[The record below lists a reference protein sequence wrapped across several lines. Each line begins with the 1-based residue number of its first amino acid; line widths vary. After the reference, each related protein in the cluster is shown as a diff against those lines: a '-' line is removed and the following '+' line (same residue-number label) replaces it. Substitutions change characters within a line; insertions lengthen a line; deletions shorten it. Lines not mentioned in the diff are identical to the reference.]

1 MNVSNPPPPTQA
13 RSVSIY
19 VDRFQ
24 PFQSRV
30 GLDTVVRVWFEY
42 DAALV
47 SRLKAILA
55 VYAVGSPHK
64 VVGGWLPKHRSWF
77 VEAHAWEVVKL
88 ELLYLG
94 HRIIE
99 GKP

>member
-1 MNVSNPPPPTQA
+1 MNVSKPQAPTQA
-13 RSVSIY
+13 RPVSIY
-19 VDRFQ
+19 VDQFQ

-30 GLDTVVRVWFEY
+30 GLDTVVRVRFEY

-55 VYAVGSPHK
+55 VYAVGAEHK
-64 VVGGWLPKHRSWF
+64 SIGGWLPKHRSWF

-94 HRIIE
+94 HLIIE
-99 GKP
+99 GKQ